1 MAGKPAARVQVS
13 GAKELRKAMNAA
25 NADLKDWTAV
35 HKRAAGPV
43 KDTARDIVP
52 VLSGALRDTIGIKAT
67 RTSARVF
74 AGSGVVPYAG
84 PIHFGW
90 PARNIDAQPFLWD
103 AADVSTD
110 DVVGIYNEGVED
122 IVRKIDRMTPDT

>member
-1 MAGKPAARVQVS
+1 MAGKPAARVQVR
-13 GAKELRKAMNAA
+13 GAKELRAAMRAA

-35 HKRAAGPV
+35 HRRAAQPV
-43 KDTARDIVP
+43 LETARDIVP
-52 VLSGALRDTIGIKAT
+52 VLSGALRDTLTIRAT
-67 RTSARVF
+67 RTSARVT

-90 PARNIDAQPFLWD
+90 PAHNIAAQPFLWD

-110 DVVGIYNEGVED
+110 DVADIYNKGVEA
-122 IVRKIDRMTPDT
+122 IVRKVDLMTPDH

>member
-1 MAGKPAARVQVS
+1 MAGKPAAQVQVR
-13 GAKELRKAMNAA
+13 GAKELRAAMKAA

-43 KDTARDIVP
+43 RDTARDIVP
-52 VLSGALRDTIGIKAT
+52 VLSSALRDTIAIRAT
-67 RTSARVF
+67 RTSARVI

-90 PARNIDAQPFLWD
+90 PAHNIRSQPFLYD
-103 AADVSTD
+103 AADVSED
-110 DVVGIYNEGVED
+110 DVVNIYNEGVEG
-122 IVRKIDRMTPDT
+122 IVRMIDRMTPDR

>member
-1 MAGKPAARVQVS
+1 MAGKPAARIQVT
-13 GAKELRKAMNAA
+13 GAKELRAAMKAA

-35 HKRAAGPV
+35 HKRAAEPV
-43 KDTARDIVP
+43 QVTAQDIVP
-52 VLSGALRDTIGIKAT
+52 VLTGKLRGSIKVRAT
-67 RTSARVF
+67 KTSARVI

-90 PARNIDAQPFLWD
+90 PAHNIAAQPFLWD

-110 DVVGIYNEGVED
+110 DVTEIYNREVEGL
-122 IVRKIDRMTPDT
+122 VRKIDRMTPDR